1 MTVNV
6 LATLSIREKAVVL
19 RRANAQDLLALVK
32 LIAADQLGI
41 DRDGVHTPEHLQR
54 YQEAFRAIDMDPA
67 HLLVVA
73 QEGDEVVGTLQLS
86 FIPGLARRGGLR
98 AQIEAVRV
106 SERFRGLG
114 LGAAMLRWAIEEARQ
129 RGCALVQLTTDK
141 KRADALRLYERL
153 GFNASHEGM
162 KLLL

>member
-6 LATLSIREKAVVL
+6 LATLSVREKAVVL